1 MICYFQTVLLLALA
15 FCIPATAKAQSA
27 ASAGSSEGKDAV
39 LKATDIT
46 TKLFPAEV
54 FYQGKT
60 APAELRNT
68 GGVHFADGAYFLVGL
83 VDTAGYSTSVREKY
97 QAYLLT
103 EAPVEFGG
111 QLLKAG
117 AYGAGFVGGNFV
129 ITDLGAHDLFQ
140 VPAKHDAD
148 MKRPI
153 PLQVTADT
161 AAGTYRLYRG
171 RDYVE
176 FRRAQ

>member
-1 MICYFQTVLLLALA
+1 MRHFQIILLLVLA
-15 FCIPATAKAQSA
+15 FCIPAAAKAQSA
-27 ASAGSSEGKDAV
+27 ASSSSAESKDTV

-46 TKLFPAEV
+46 TKLFPPEV

-68 GGVHFADGAYFLVGL
+68 GGVHFADGTYFLAGL
-83 VDTAGYSTSVREKY
+83 VDNSGYSTSVREKY
-97 QAYLLT
+97 QAYLLV
-103 EAPVEFGG
+103 EVPVEVGG
-111 QLLKAG
+111 QVLKAG

-148 MKRPI
+148 IKRPI
-153 PLQVTADT
+153 PLQITADA

>member
-1 MICYFQTVLLLALA
+1 MRHFQTIFLLVLA
-15 FCIPATAKAQSA
+15 FCIPATLKAQSP
-27 ASAGSSEGKDAV
+27 SAGSSSDTV

-46 TKLFPAEV
+46 SKLFPEQV

-68 GGVHFADGAYFLVGL
+68 GGVHFADGTYFLAGL
-83 VDTAGYSTSVREKY
+83 VDNSGYSTSVREKY
-97 QAYLLT
+97 QAYLLV
-103 EAPVEFGG
+103 EVPVEVGG

-148 MKRPI
+148 MRRPV
-153 PLQVTADT
+153 PLQVTPDA

>member
-1 MICYFQTVLLLALA
+1 MRHFKTIFLLVLA

-27 ASAGSSEGKDAV
+27 ASAGSSEGKDTV

-60 APAELRNT
+60 APAELRNA
-68 GGVHFADGAYFLVGL
+68 GGVHFADGAYFLAGL
-83 VDTAGYSTSVREKY
+83 VDTAGYSTSVKEKY
-97 QAYLLT
+97 QAYLLV
-103 EAPVEFGG
+103 EVPVEVGG
-111 QLLKAG
+111 QLLKPG

-129 ITDLGAHDLFQ
+129 VTDLGAHDVFQ

-148 MKRPI
+148 IKRPI

-161 AAGTYRLYRG
+161 AAGTYRLYHG

>member
-1 MICYFQTVLLLALA
+1 MRRSQFIFLLVLA

-27 ASAGSSEGKDAV
+27 AAGSSSGGKDAV
-39 LKATDIT
+39 LKAADIT
-46 TKLFPAEV
+46 TKLFPEQV

-68 GGVHFADGAYFLVGL
+68 GGVHFADGTYFLAGL
-83 VDTAGYSTSVREKY
+83 VDNSGYSTSVREKY
-97 QAYLLT
+97 QAYLLV
-103 EAPVEFGG
+103 EVPVEVGG

-117 AYGAGFVGGNFV
+117 AYGAGFVAGNFV

-140 VPAKHDAD
+140 VPAKHDTD
-148 MKRPI
+148 MKRPV
-153 PLQVTADT
+153 PLQVTADA

-176 FRRAQ
+176 FHRAQ

>member
-1 MICYFQTVLLLALA
+1 MRRFQTIFLLVLA
-15 FCIPATAKAQSA
+15 FCIPATSKAQSA
-27 ASAGSSEGKDAV
+27 AAGSSSEGKDTV
-39 LKATDIT
+39 LKAADIT
-46 TKLFPAEV
+46 TKLFPPEV

-68 GGVHFADGAYFLVGL
+68 GGVHFADGTYFLAGL
-83 VDTAGYSTSVREKY
+83 VDNSGYSTSVREKY
-97 QAYLLT
+97 QAYLLV
-103 EAPVEFGG
+103 EVPVEVGG

-117 AYGAGFVGGNFV
+117 AYGGGFVGGNFV

-148 MKRPI
+148 IKRPV
-153 PLQVTADT
+153 PLQVTADA

-176 FRRAQ
+176 FHRAQ

>member
-1 MICYFQTVLLLALA
+1 MRRFQIILLLLA

-27 ASAGSSEGKDAV
+27 ASASSSEGKDTV
-39 LKATDIT
+39 LTAADIT

-68 GGVHFADGAYFLVGL
+68 CGIHFADGAYLLAGL
-83 VDTAGYSTSVREKY
+83 VDTSGYSTSVREKY

-103 EAPVEFGG
+103 EVPLQVGG
-111 QLLKAG
+111 QPLKPG

-129 ITDLGAHDLFQ
+129 ITDIGAHDLFQ

-148 MKRPI
+148 IKRPV
-153 PLQVTADT
+153 PLQVTAD
-161 AAGTYRLYRG
+161 AAPGTYRLYRG

-176 FRRAQ
+176 ISRAQ

>member
-1 MICYFQTVLLLALA
+1 MRRFRIILLLVLA
-15 FCIPATAKAQSA
+15 FCIPGTAKAQSA
-27 ASAGSSEGKDAV
+27 AAGSSSESKDTV

-46 TKLFPAEV
+46 TKLFPPEV

-68 GGVHFADGAYFLVGL
+68 GGVLFADGTYFLAGL
-83 VDTAGYSTSVREKY
+83 VDNSGYSTSVREKY
-97 QAYLLT
+97 QAYLLV
-103 EAPVEFGG
+103 EVPVEIGG
-111 QLLKAG
+111 QPLKAG

-153 PLQVTADT
+153 PLQVTADA

-176 FRRAQ
+176 VRRAQ

>member
-1 MICYFQTVLLLALA
+1 MRRSQFIFLLVLA

-27 ASAGSSEGKDAV
+27 AAGSSSEGKDAV
-39 LKATDIT
+39 LKAADIT
-46 TKLFPAEV
+46 TKLFPEQV

-68 GGVHFADGAYFLVGL
+68 GGVHFADG
-83 VDTAGYSTSVREKY
+83 SVREKY
-97 QAYLLT
+97 QAYLLV
-103 EAPVEFGG
+103 EVPVEVGG

-117 AYGAGFVGGNFV
+117 AYGAGFVAGNFV

-140 VPAKHDAD
+140 VPAKHDTD

-161 AAGTYRLYRG
+161 TAGTYRLYRG

-176 FRRAQ
+176 FHRAQ